1 MTQKKQYL
9 KTAGFVLAVSTLMF
23 SVPSCI
29 DELYDINNGISM
41 DMALGGDS
49 LSIPIGSTDTIRLG
63 DYLSTEKI
71 SMLKT
76 MENGGYGISIDS
88 SMDVAVPEIT
98 APKIDSQIIEK
109 TIPIDFGDINLENF
123 KIDGIDEEKDVS
135 MGLDAYSLGKFEIP
149 PISVD
154 RTTDAG
160 IAKYTLGTPRILD
173 QTAYANREN
182 LLSNISVPPTPGAGQ
197 LVDIPDPD
205 PVAVNTTGKID
216 YSVSVPS
223 GVSDI
228 SDIVVEDGAVFEI
241 SIELSGATQ
250 VLSAG
255 RVVPSFTI
263 DPKDL
268 FVFATPPANGKIV
281 FSAADSMTA
290 LNEYKVFKRLDIAGL
305 NISGNPNAAGK
316 LEITKT
322 LTADGTMSLIGA
334 RVMSEQLD
342 SIGTMDLLVK
352 VSVSGVV
359 ISSMEFKIPPMQASI
374 PSGTTGFSLSNS
386 VPDQIG
392 TINKV
397 NFENPATITI
407 DLSTLGMPAIKNGSV
422 QIDNLVLAFP
432 SQFVFEDQA
441 GLSGSTFTITDET
454 FDPVEGKKIVLT
466 LKELDMSNL
475 PIVNKKI
482 TWNPIISYSGQ
493 LSFGGRINSK
503 DIPAADAK
511 MNVKFESSLTFK
523 SAEVT
528 TNKISVDIPT
538 VSIPIPINVNIAKEV
553 KRLNT
558 IKMKAGTKIRVD
570 IVKPEL
576 PLTFSARNIQ
586 IAFPDIFVFS
596 PALPLNVF
604 TIDGPV
610 PDSIVLVLDA
620 ISINQ
625 DLANGALVMNKSL
638 GLSGGVDLLSGVV
651 NSTEIA
657 ALKDKSMHIKA
668 TTSDLIISSTSV
680 VLNNLEKTISASQDL
695 ILDNIEVPAEIVSLD
710 SILLNDSANI
720 DLSVTITNMPTLSNP
735 VNANVTVDFPDLLLF
750 SAGSVNANNQLVINE
765 PFVNGKLSKNIKLRG
780 LKFDSNDLM
789 NGSLSINKKL
799 NYRAGVSVA
808 SSSVN
813 SDDLMGKE
821 ISVTVIAKIRNLDFK
836 AVYGKLNPTIK
847 PINET
852 IQLGDINKSLEEDDI
867 DVVLDITK
875 AVIVLNT
882 ECNLGIPIDA
892 EIKVTPLISGSSVTS
907 AEQSFTLNIPKAPT
921 VNDHLQT
928 GFWISPDTVGMPA
941 GYHYIVRDI
950 QDLFKRIPD
959 AVQLTAQV
967 TTNKSEQHFFDLDA
981 AYKFKLGYEVIV
993 PFAFGEDFYISI
1005 NKDITGIDP
1014 SIGEMAKRVKGLEV
1028 LGSIQN
1034 SIPLELQLALIPLD
1048 EDGERIAIDT
1058 VTQIISAGAHDGSA
1072 TTSALTLKLKDP
1084 QGKLKDLRGFRL
1096 IFKACSNSTVAA
1108 TPLKP
1113 ENYIKADLKIRVNG
1127 PINLSGLIGE

>member
-49 LSIPIGSTDTIRLG
+49 LSIPIGTTDTIRLG
-63 DYLSTEKI
+63 DQLDPEKI
-71 SMLKT
+71 AMLKT

-88 SMDVAVPEIT
+88 LMDVPIPVIT
-98 APKIDSQIIEK
+98 GPDIEDQNIDK
-109 TIPIDFGDINLENF
+109 TVSIDFGDINLENF
-123 KIDGIDEEKDVS
+123 KIDGVNVEKNVS
-135 MGLDAYSLGKFEIP
+135 MGLDAYSLGNFVIP
-149 PISVD
+149 SIAVD

-160 IAKYTLGTPRILD
+160 IAKYTLSTPGIPNLVVN
-173 QTAYANREN
+173 ANRDN
-182 LLSNISVPPTPGAGQ
+182 LLSGISVPPNPGSGQ
-197 LVDIPDPD
+197 LVDIPEPD
-205 PVAVNTTGKID
+205 PVAVNTTGNIN
-216 YSVSVPS
+216 YSVSVPP
-223 GVSDI
+223 GVSNI
-228 SDIVVEDGAVFEI
+228 SDILLEDGAVFEI
-241 SIELSGATQ
+241 SIELSGATD

-263 DPKDL
+263 DPKGL
-268 FVFATPPANGKIV
+268 FEFKTPPAEGKIV
-281 FSAADSMTA
+281 FTAADSMTA
-290 LNEYKVFKRLDIAGL
+290 SNGYKVFKRLDINGL
-305 NISGNPNAAGK
+305 NITGNPNAQNK
-316 LEITKT
+316 LEISKT
-322 LTADGTMSLIGA
+322 VTADGLMSLIGA
-334 RVMSEQLD
+334 RVMSEQLGNI
-342 SIGTMDLLVK
+342 STMDLLVK
-352 VSVSGVV
+352 LSVSGVV
-359 ISSMEFKIPPMQASI
+359 ISSMEFDIPSMQAGI

-407 DLSTLGMPAIKNGSV
+407 DLSTLGMDAITGLSV
-422 QIDNLVLAFP
+422 KIDNLVLTFP
-432 SQFVFEDQA
+432 SQFVFEDQP
-441 GLSGSTFTITDET
+441 GLSESTFTITDEA
-454 FDPVEGKKIVLT
+454 FDPLAGKIITLT
-466 LKELDMSNL
+466 LKGLDMSDIAISNNRINWS
-475 PIVNKKI
+475 PV
-482 TWNPIISYSGQ
+482 ISYSGQ

-503 DIPAADAK
+503 DIPSTDAK
-511 MNVKFESSLTFK
+511 MNVKFESSMTFK

-538 VSIPIPINVNIAKEV
+538 VSIPIPLNVNIAKEV

-586 IAFPDIFVFS
+586 IAFPDIFVFT

-620 ISINQ
+620 IAINQ
-625 DLANGALVMNKSL
+625 DLENGALVMNKSL

-657 ALKDKSMHIKA
+657 ALSGKSLNVKA
-668 TTSDLIISSTSV
+668 STSDLIIDSTTV
-680 VLNNLEKTISASQDL
+680 VLNDLEKTISDSQDL
-695 ILDNIEVPAEIVSLD
+695 IFNNISVPAELVSLD

-735 VNANVTVDFPDLLLF
+735 LNANVTVDFPDLLLF
-750 SAGSVNANNQLVINE
+750 PAGSVNANNRLVINE
-765 PFVNGKLSKNIKLRG
+765 PFVNGKLSRNIKLRG

-799 NYRAGVSVA
+799 NYSAGVSVA

-821 ISVTVIAKIRNLDFK
+821 ISVTVNAKISNLDFK
-836 AVYGKLNPTIK
+836 AVYGKLDPKIT
-847 PINET
+847 PIDET
-852 IQLGDINKSLEEDDI
+852 IQLGDINKNLDGI

-875 AVIVLNT
+875 PVIALNT

-892 EIKVTPLISGSSVTS
+892 VIKVTPIISGSPVSS

-921 VNDHLQT
+921 VNDHLKT
-928 GFWISPDTVGMPA
+928 GFWISPDTAGMPA
-941 GYHYIVRDI
+941 GYHFIERDI

-959 AVQLTAQV
+959 AVRLTADV
-967 TTNKSEQHFFDLDA
+967 STNKSEQHFFDLEA
-981 AYKFKLGYEVIV
+981 AYKFNLEYEVTV

-1048 EDGERIAIDT
+1048 EDGDRIAIDT

-1072 TTSALTLKLKDP
+1072 ITSALTLKLKDP

-1096 IFKACSNSTVAA
+1096 IFKACSNSTVAG

-1113 ENYIKADLKIRVNG
+1113 ENYIKADLKVRVNG